1 MFRPFFPL
9 IPSPNCTLFFSV
21 FVNFIFSD
29 FRTILICHHT
39 HTHTHTHT
47 EIERNTHTYTHTYA
61 REGVYGICHPEFLQC
76 NCQTVNPGKQI
87 CINFVKLIHKFH
99 LRSFLI
105 VEKGT
110 FNVLIAQL
118 IEFQNE
124 ICAKFQNS
132 FVGTLKLMI
141 PGLLEKLH
149 PVINKNAFPR
159 K

>member
-1 MFRPFFPL
+1 M
-9 IPSPNCTLFFSV
+9 SS
-21 FVNFIFSD
+21 
-29 FRTILICHHT
+29 HT
-39 HTHTHTHT
+39 HTHTHTQR
-47 EIERNTHTYTHTYA
+47 ERERETHTYV
-61 REGVYGICHPEFLQC
+61 REGVYGICRPEFLQC

-87 CINFVKLIHKFH
+87 CINLVRLIHKFH

-132 FVGTLKLMI
+132 FDTRLAREI
-141 PGLLEKLH
+141 TSS
-149 PVINKNAFPR
+149 NQ
-159 K
+159 